1 MAGEIAALIVAAG
14 RGARARREDERAPKQ
29 YVPLLGLPV
38 LAHSLRPFFASRA
51 IDRLLVVIHEDDK
64 AAYADVIEALGPV
77 VDERLLPFVI
87 GGASRQESVF
97 AGLSALSA
105 FSLDHVLIHD
115 GARPLLDAALL
126 DRVIA
131 ALDEHEAVLP
141 CVPVA
146 DTLKRAEG
154 RCVLE
159 TVDRAGL
166 WRAQTP
172 QGFRFAPIFEAHSA
186 AARENKSDFTDDASL
201 VEWRG
206 PDVHVVDGSEDNIK
220 ITTAADF
227 DRGARILEKTL
238 NIRVG
243 NGFDVHAFEPG
254 DGVILCGV
262 TVPFDQ
268 KLKGHSDADV
278 GLHALTDA
286 LYGALG
292 AGDIGQH
299 FPPSDPQWKGV
310 SSDVFLKHAA
320 EMVTA
325 SGGRISNVDVT
336 LICQAPKIGPYVGEM
351 KEAIARIVGLD
362 VGQVGVK
369 ATTTEHLG
377 FTGRGEGIAAMASAL
392 VVGA

>member
-14 RGARARREDERAPKQ
+14 RGARARREDNSAPKQ

-38 LAHSLRPFFASRA
+38 LAHSLRPFFASKS
-51 IDRLLVVIHEDDK
+51 IDRILVVIHEDDQ
-64 AAYADVIEALGPV
+64 AAYNEVVEALGTI

-87 GGASRQESVF
+87 GGATRQESVF
-97 AGLSALSA
+97 AGLSALNECQP
-105 FSLDHVLIHD
+105 DHVLIHD

-126 DRVIA
+126 DRVVD

-141 CVPVA
+141 CVAVA
-146 DTLKRAEG
+146 DTLKRAEQK
-154 RCVLE
+154 RVLE

-172 QGFRFAPIFEAHSA
+172 QGFRFSTIFAAHSVA
-186 AARENKSDFTDDASL
+186 AQENKTDFTDDASL

-206 PDVHVVDGSEDNIK
+206 PDVHIVDGSEDNIK

-262 TVPFDQ
+262 TVPFDR

-292 AGDIGQH
+292 VGDIGQH
-299 FPPSDPQWKGV
+299 FPPTDPQWKGTA
-310 SSDVFLKHAA
+310 SDVFLKHAA
-320 EMVTA
+320 DMVTS

-336 LICQAPKIGPYVGEM
+336 LICEAPKIGPHVQKM
-351 KEAIARIVGLD
+351 REAIAKIIGLE

-369 ATTTEHLG
+369 ATTTEGLG

-392 VVGA
+392 IVGA